1 MTRSAYRRTT
11 LYTLHSQEVS
21 KLVSEVLFQADTIAM
36 TSHRFRSAIAVALA
50 LLSTPTN
57 SFTTSAKNRSNNH
70 VVVSAFPPEFLDGI
84 LGSTSN
90 ESILSPA
97 VEAARQKFW
106 FYFFA
111 GSGAGGIGAAQIPS
125 MFREA
130 SVARATAGTGSS
142 RGGDSLNV
150 GPFVGLYYESDISVD
165 DVIDVIQQAP
175 SADFISSRSE
185 SLNYMASKGYIVKGD
200 FIKEM
205 EAKNCN
211 PLASHVVY
219 DAISSGKGG
228 VVSPV
233 VYESRLASYRAER
246 GSGGEIAN
254 SFVGDLNGF
263 LAVKVGAFFGLVFCL
278 LVDVGFI
285 ANAGI
290 QGFLS

>member
-1 MTRSAYRRTT
+1 MTTT
-11 LYTLHSQEVS
+11 TTRYQFSSIIV
-21 KLVSEVLFQADTIAM
+21 
-36 TSHRFRSAIAVALA
+36 VALA
-50 LLSTPTN
+50 LLSPPVNSFVLPTN
-57 SFTTSAKNRSNNH
+57 NPAQARSTSTSRSN
-70 VVVSAFPPEFLDGI
+70 VVVNAFPPDLFLDGI
-84 LGSTSN
+84 LNSGSDDS
-90 ESILSPA
+90 SHYYLSPA

-111 GSGAGGIGAAQIPS
+111 GSGAGGIGLAQLPS

-130 SVARATAGTGSS
+130 SVARATAGTGST
-142 RGGDSLNV
+142 RGGSSLNV
-150 GPFVGLYYESDISVD
+150 GPFVGLYYGADISVND
-165 DVIDVIQQAP
+165 IANVVQQAP
-175 SADFISSRSE
+175 TADFISSRTS
-185 SLNYMASKGYIVKGD
+185 SLNYMASKGYIVKSD
-200 FIKEM
+200 FLKEM
-205 EAKNCN
+205 ETKKCN

-233 VYESRLASYRAER
+233 VYDKRLSSYREEMV
-246 GSGGEIAN
+246 STGEIAS

-278 LVDVGFI
+278 IVDLGFI